1 MMHYLASPAE
11 TSRMTTAELR
21 SKFLVQDLF
30 TPGAIN
36 LRFIDLDRVVLG
48 GAVPTKGPLRLEAPA
63 AMAAEFFTERRELGI
78 LNVGGDGQVSVD
90 GKVYAMGNRDCLYAG
105 RGSREIA
112 FESANGSKPARF
124 YLVSYPAHS
133 TFPTSHVARDAA
145 DVTALG
151 TVERANR
158 RRLYKYIHP
167 GGIQSAQLA
176 MGMTELLEGNVWNTM
191 PPHTHE
197 RRTEVYLYF
206 DLPADSTVFHM
217 MGLPD
222 ETRHLVVRD
231 GEVIL
236 SPGWSVHSG
245 CGTTNYTFCW
255 AMGGENQVFADMQMV
270 EMEKLR

>member
-21 SKFLVQDLF
+21 ARFLVQDLF
-30 TPGAIN
+30 APGAIN
-36 LRFIDLDRVVLG
+36 LRFVDLDRVVLG
-48 GAVPTKGPLRLEAPA
+48 GAVPTKGSLRLEAPA
-63 AMAAEFFTERRELGI
+63 AMAAEYFTERRELGI
-78 LNVGGDGQVSVD
+78 LNVGGDGRIAVD
-90 GKVYAMGNRDCLYAG
+90 GQRFPMGNRDCLYVG
-105 RGSREIA
+105 RGSRDIA
-112 FESANGSKPARF
+112 FESADGAKPARF
-124 YLVSYPAHS
+124 YLVSYPAHAG
-133 TFPTSHVARDAA
+133 FPTSHVARGAA
-145 DVTALG
+145 DVTELG
-151 TVERANR
+151 TTERANR

-167 GGIQSAQLA
+167 GGIRSAQLV

-270 EMEKLR
+270 EMGNLR